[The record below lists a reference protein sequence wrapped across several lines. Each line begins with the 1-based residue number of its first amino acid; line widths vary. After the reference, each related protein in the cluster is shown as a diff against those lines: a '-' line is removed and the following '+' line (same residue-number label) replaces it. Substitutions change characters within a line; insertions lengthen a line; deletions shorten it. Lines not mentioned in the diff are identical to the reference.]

1 MEGLRKKS
9 SPAGR
14 AKAMPSAARH
24 PSSVQA
30 GAGSGEGPWEVI
42 FHSLFAR
49 GGLGRCWRLKLGK
62 CQEME
67 AQSSHSVPVQRVT
80 GPQQHS
86 TVGPRAEQEP
96 VGADGRRP
104 VAPPALLRTR
114 NGNCGFVKPWLGCV
128 LVW

>member
-1 MEGLRKKS
+1 
-9 SPAGR
+9 
-14 AKAMPSAARH
+14 MPSAARH

-114 NGNCGFVKPWLGCV
+114 DGNCGFVKPWLGCV